1 MKMVLLAGSILQ
13 SVVGLSADAFGATK
27 LSCTHYATEGAVFV
41 TIAMTVKSDGHLER
55 LAYLTHYGQTRQ
67 TAIEELTPSA
77 DQLYNLV
84 VEADHHGQELGLVIY
99 KTSVDSGSHRAVLIN
114 PQMPVMKEM
123 PGTCEYSVN

>member
-1 MKMVLLAGSILQ
+1 ML
-13 SVVGLSADAFGATK
+13 SVIGLSVGAFGATT
-27 LSCTHYATEGAVFV
+27 LTCNHYATDGVVFV
-41 TIAMTVKSDGHLER
+41 TFTMNVKPDSHIER

-99 KTSVDSGSHRAVLIN
+99 KASLDRESRRAVLIN